1 MLLFKLV
8 TAIHSFVFRITG
20 GRWLGQMKGM
30 DFCVVKTKGAKSGR
44 TRYIRP
50 LQEGRYFGCL
60 DGRSGFSSVMV
71 LEYQSAPWAFRLLA
85 GAEYQCSS

>member
-20 GRWLGQMKGM
+20 GRLLGQMKGM

-44 TRYIRP
+44 TRYIP
-50 LQEGRYFGCL
+50 LMHVPYKKGVNGCL
-60 DGRSGFSSVMV
+60 DGRSDFHPSW
-71 LEYQSAPWAFRLLA
+71 Y
-85 GAEYQCSS
+85 